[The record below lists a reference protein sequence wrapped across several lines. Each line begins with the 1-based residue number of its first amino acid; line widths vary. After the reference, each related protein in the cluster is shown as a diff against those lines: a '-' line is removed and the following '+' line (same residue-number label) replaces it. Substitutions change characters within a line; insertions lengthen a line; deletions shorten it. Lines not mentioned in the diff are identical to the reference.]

1 MQCKDISDI
10 PILHYL
16 LSRKGLW
23 CGWWGQ
29 ERNVA
34 LAMPVGTPD
43 KLVLA
48 KMKQLIKRGLVE
60 GCTCG
65 CRGDFCITSKGEQYL
80 HKTVP

>member
-1 MQCKDISDI
+1 MQCKDISDE

-16 LSRKGLW
+16 LKHKGQW
-23 CGWWGQ
+23 CGWWGK

-34 LAMPVGTPD
+34 LSMPVGTPD

-60 GCTCG
+60 GCGCG
-65 CRGDFCITSKGEQYL
+65 CRGDFCITSKGEQYFN
-80 HKTVP
+80 KSG